1 MTTLIT
7 NIKLLVSTREESRLL
22 RGKELSELPFI
33 ENAFLLIEDG
43 IIADYGPMYELELK
57 VLQLP
62 KHIVDAHGQFVL
74 PAWCDS
80 HTHIVFARTR
90 EDEFI
95 DKIKGMS
102 YAEIAAKG
110 GGILNSA
117 AKLNEATGDEL
128 FNSAWKRLE
137 EVSKS
142 GTGAIE
148 IKSGYGLTVE
158 GELKMLRVIKKLK
171 EKSNLSIRSTFLGAH
186 TYPLAFKEN
195 HAGYIDQIIHEM
207 LPVIAAEK
215 LADYIDVFCETGFF
229 SPEEMET
236 ICKAGMSHGLKPKLH
251 VNQLN
256 SIGGIKTAIKLN
268 ALSVDH
274 LEVMTDDDIKLL
286 SQGGAPQKGG
296 SPGIFNSSPGR
307 GEPPLWGD
315 SPGTIGTL
323 LPTAAFFLR
332 MPYQPARQLIDA
344 GCAIA
349 LASDYNPG
357 SSPSGNMNFVIAL
370 SCIQMKMLPE
380 EAINAAT
387 INGAFAMELEKEVGS
402 ITIGKKANLIFT
414 KPIPSI
420 AYLPYSFGTNLIDKI
435 MINGI
440 FI

>member
-7 NIKLLVSTREESRLL
+7 NIAHLVNTREETTLL
-22 RGKELSELPFI
+22 RGAALAQLPFI

-43 IIADYGPMYELELK
+43 IIADYGPMYELALK
-57 VLQLP
+57 IPQLP
-62 KHIVDAHGQFVL
+62 NHIIDAYEQFVL

-80 HTHIVFARTR
+80 HSHIVFAKTR
-90 EDEFI
+90 EEEFI
-95 DKIKGMS
+95 DKLKGAS

-117 AKLNEATGDEL
+117 NKLNKATEDEL
-128 FNSAWKRLE
+128 FDTAFKRIE
-137 EVSKS
+137 EITKL

-148 IKSGYGLTVE
+148 IKSGYGLTVAS
-158 GELKMLRVIKKLK
+158 ELKMLRVIKKLK
-171 EKSNLSIRSTFLGAH
+171 EKSNISIKATFLGAH
-186 TYPLAFKEN
+186 TYPLAFKDN
-195 HAGYIDQIIHEM
+195 HQGYIDSIINEM

-215 LADYIDVFCETGFF
+215 LADYIDVFCEAGFF

-236 ICKAGMSHGLKPKLH
+236 VCKAGVSYGLKPKLH

-256 SIGGIKTAIKLN
+256 SIGGVKTAIKLN

-274 LEVMTDDDIKLL
+274 LETMTDDDVKLL
-286 SQGGAPQKGG
+286 SG
-296 SPGIFNSSPGR
+296 SN
-307 GEPPLWGD
+307 
-315 SPGTIGTL
+315 TIGTL

-332 MPYQPARQLIDA
+332 MPYQPARQLIDS

-357 SSPSGNMNFVIAL
+357 SSPSGNMNFVVAL

-387 INGAFAMELEKEVGS
+387 INGAYAMELEKELGS
-402 ITIGKKANLIFT
+402 VTIGKKANLIFT
-414 KPIPSI
+414 KPIPSLT
-420 AYLPYSFGTNLIDKI
+420 YVPYSFGANLIDKV
-435 MINGI
+435 MINGE